1 MNYASVVNITNYLS
15 ENVLSLN
22 NDNMKDIHEK
32 TENKKKTKS
41 NICNLV
47 KKIGRTISSNSIF

>member
-1 MNYASVVNITNYLS
+1 MNYASVVNRTNYLS

-47 KKIGRTISSNSIF
+47 KKIGRTISFNSIF